1 MLGEQPMTDERTQ
14 DTDARKPLRNGG
26 EMWKGLLWHARRKP
40 LGAVSALILLALVV
54 TAIFAPVLA
63 PHDPY
68 QQSFRARL
76 QPPSQEHLLGTDT
89 IGRDLLSRIIY
100 GARISLGVGLVATGL
115 GTLCGTFIGL
125 VSGFWGGKLDLL
137 LQRLID
143 CLLSFPTL
151 ILALAIVAVLGSSL
165 TNVVLAIA
173 IVQTPRVSRI
183 VRGNALIVKEEA
195 YIEAARAIGCRSWR
209 ILMRYML
216 PNLMAPIIVVGTIN
230 LGNAILIEAALGFL
244 GLGTPPPIPS
254 WGEMLSGAGKQYMVY
269 APWLA
274 IFPGVAISLA
284 VLGFNLLGDALRDI
298 LDPRLRGT

>member
-1 MLGEQPMTDERTQ
+1 MTDERAQ
-14 DTDARKPLRNGG
+14 DTDRRQPIRKGKG
-26 EMWKGLLWHARRKP
+26 VWKGLLWHARRKP
-40 LGAVSALILLALVV
+40 LGAVAAFILLVLVV
-54 TAIFAPVLA
+54 TAICTPLLA

-68 QQSFRARL
+68 KQSFRAWL
-76 QPPSQEHLLGTDT
+76 QPPSQQYLLGTDT

-100 GARISLGVGLVATGL
+100 GARISLGIGLVATCI

-151 ILALAIVAVLGSSL
+151 ILALAIVAVLGSSI

-209 ILMRYML
+209 ILMRYLL
-216 PNLMAPIIVVGTIN
+216 PNVMAPIVVVASIN
-230 LGNAILIEAALGFL
+230 LGNAIVIEAALGFL

>member
-1 MLGEQPMTDERTQ
+1 MTDEPAQ
-14 DTDARKPLRNGG
+14 DTDRGKPFRKGKG
-26 EMWKGLLWHARRKP
+26 VWKGLLWQARRKP
-40 LGAVSALILLALVV
+40 LGAVAALILLVLVV
-54 TAIFAPVLA
+54 TAICAPLLA

-68 QQSFRARL
+68 KQSFRARL
-76 QPPSQEHLLGTDT
+76 QPPSQQYLLGTDT

-100 GARISLGVGLVATGL
+100 GARISLGIGLVATCI
-115 GTLCGTFIGL
+115 GTLFGTLIGL
-125 VSGFWGGKLDLL
+125 VSGFWGGKFDLL
-137 LQRLID
+137 LQRVVD

-151 ILALAIVAVLGSSL
+151 ILALAIVAVLGSSI

-209 ILMRYML
+209 ILLRYML
-216 PNLMAPIIVVGTIN
+216 PNVMAPIVVVASIN
-230 LGNAILIEAALGFL
+230 LGNAIVIEAALGFL

>member
-1 MLGEQPMTDERTQ
+1 MTDDPAQ
-14 DTDARKPLRNGG
+14 DTDRRKPFRKGKG
-26 EMWKGLLWHARRKP
+26 VWKGLLWQARRKP
-40 LGAVSALILLALVV
+40 LGAVAALILLVLVV
-54 TAIFAPVLA
+54 TAICAPLLA

-68 QQSFRARL
+68 KQSFRARL
-76 QPPSQEHLLGTDT
+76 QPPSQQYLLGTDT

-100 GARISLGVGLVATGL
+100 GARISLGIGLVATCI
-115 GTLCGTFIGL
+115 GTLFGTLIGL

-137 LQRLID
+137 LQRVID

-151 ILALAIVAVLGSSL
+151 ILALAIVAVLGSSI

-183 VRGNALIVKEEA
+183 VRGNALIVREEA

-209 ILMRYML
+209 ILLRYML
-216 PNLMAPIIVVGTIN
+216 PNVMAPIVVVASIN
-230 LGNAILIEAALGFL
+230 LGNAIVIEAALGFL